1 MQKYTCRNIQQKDST
16 KSKLNRFYVT
26 IKLGL
31 NMIIFQQRIIWE
43 ELFQI
48 NDMWNNFNR
57 WTFRYPYLYRTIWY
71 PVADLT
77 QPALKNIDL
86 FE

>member
-1 MQKYTCRNIQQKDST
+1 MKNKTHTEIYKQKDLI
-16 KSKLNRFYVT
+16 KLKLSRFYVT

-31 NMIIFQQRIIWE
+31 SMVIYQQRIIWE

-71 PVADLT
+71 PVAENKLIW
-77 QPALKNIDL
+77 P
-86 FE
+86 